1 MVINMK
7 KVLSL
12 IVTIS
17 SLLCIAGCNNFKT
30 VEQSQADFDKIENQ
44 LESITK
50 KRNLDLVDGTLK
62 PFENQ
67 YCQKEIHISV
77 SKNSKII
84 ILLQNSEYNF
94 SKGIE
99 SFSLEYCVDG
109 NDEFDIDFFCELAN
123 TLSKKSISVKVCN
136 DFITSLEDKYSAEK
150 YGYTRAN
157 NILVYKYYPLN
168 FFEDWVLF
176 YTEDIQ
182 KERILSF
189 SGVMKDLT

>member
-1 MVINMK
+1 M
-7 KVLSL
+7 
-12 IVTIS
+12 
-17 SLLCIAGCNNFKT
+17 
-30 VEQSQADFDKIENQ
+30 
-44 LESITK
+44 
-50 KRNLDLVDGTLK
+50 
-62 PFENQ
+62 
-67 YCQKEIHISV
+67 
-77 SKNSKII
+77 
-84 ILLQNSEYNF
+84 
-94 SKGIE
+94 
-99 SFSLEYCVDG
+99 
-109 NDEFDIDFFCELAN
+109 
-123 TLSKKSISVKVCN
+123 KVCN